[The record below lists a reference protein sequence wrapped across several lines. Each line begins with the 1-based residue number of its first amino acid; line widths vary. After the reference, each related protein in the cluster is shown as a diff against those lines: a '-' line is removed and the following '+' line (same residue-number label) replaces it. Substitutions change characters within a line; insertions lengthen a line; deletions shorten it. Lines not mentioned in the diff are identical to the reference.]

1 MENLRAKAKRIISS
15 LLVTALTLGLV
26 AGLLAIEPAN
36 AASEFSY
43 ASPFQKTGYSTYY
56 HKARYADNLIVNG
69 VDISDWQSKNC
80 RFGDAKKAGVDFA
93 IMRVTYSSYS
103 KKNLSMYIDEKFSA
117 QYSNAK
123 ANGVMTGVYVFSQ
136 AKNASEGAKE
146 ATFAVNRL
154 KALGIGPKDLNLP
167 VYMDYEFAGGVLGRM
182 RGLKRTDATNAA
194 VAFCNTI
201 RAAGYQ
207 PGIYANTTFFSS
219 YITTSQLTSDVDLWC
234 AQYYNRNQSSVNYSK
249 WQYSSSA
256 RIDGMLSFTG
266 LQGNIDANF
275 WYLNKKTATSPVV
288 TSIYGNTTLSL
299 SEAKAPKFKLYSGDT
314 LLKEG
319 VDYTVGG
326 IRNNAVGNGYAYIK
340 GIGKYGGYALVPLK
354 LTNGTQSNSTQSNG
368 TQSKVAKL
376 VSDLEPAETP
386 ITCANYLT
394 RASDERS
401 SYITTSSTSQ
411 ISYKAGNT
419 YVVQDYLNIRKG
431 AGTDYD
437 RVLRSSL
444 SSTMKNKTASGNKYA
459 VLKPGEK
466 VECLKVSGS
475 WMQISGG
482 WICCQSGDEVYVK

>member
-1 MENLRAKAKRIISS
+1 MKNLRARAKRIMSS
-15 LLVTALTLGLV
+15 VLVTAITLCLV

-36 AASEFSY
+36 AASEFKY

-56 HKARYADNLIVNG
+56 HKAKYADNLIVNG

-80 RFGDAKKAGVDFA
+80 RFGDAKKKGVDFA
-93 IMRVTYSSYS
+93 IMRVSYSSYS

-117 QYSNAK
+117 QYSKAK

-136 AKNASEGAKE
+136 AKNATEGAKE
-146 ATFAVNRL
+146 AKFAVNRL

-194 VAFCNTI
+194 VAFCNTVK
-201 RAAGYQ
+201 AAGYQ
-207 PGIYANTTFFSS
+207 PGIYANTTFFGS
-219 YITTSQLTSDVDLWC
+219 YLTTSQLASDVDLWC
-234 AQYYNRNQSSVNYSK
+234 AQYYNRNQSAVNYSK

-256 RIDGMLSFTG
+256 RINGMLSFTG

-275 WYLNKKTATSPVV
+275 WYLNKKTAKSPVV
-288 TSIYGNTTLSL
+288 TKICGKTKLSV
-299 SEAKAPKFKLYSGDT
+299 SDAKAPKFRLYNGNT

-354 LTNGTQSNSTQSNG
+354 
-368 TQSKVAKL
+368 
-376 VSDLEPAETP
+376 
-386 ITCANYLT
+386 ITKKSEGKATDVISCANYLT
-394 RASDERS
+394 KASS
-401 SYITTSSTSQ
+401 VLSKYSSTSSAST
-411 ISYKAGNT
+411 IKYKAGKT
-419 YVVQDYLNIRKG
+419 YVIQDYLNIRKG
-431 AGTDYD
+431 AGTNYA
-437 RVLRSSL
+437 RVLRKNL
-444 SSTMKNKTASGNKYA
+444 SKSMQSKTVSGNKYA
-459 VLKPGEK
+459 VLKPGTK

-475 WMQISGG
+475 WIKISGG
-482 WICCQSGDEVYVK
+482 WICCKLGNEVYVK